1 MRLSSGSR
9 SALTAIVAGTLMMF
23 SSAIALAG
31 TPTLGPECG
40 AGSSVVGTDSAG
52 KATLG
57 RGTSNTC
64 TLAFSIPYANAPAC
78 ITTNETQG
86 REVGVSTTQSGAV
99 LSGPYPFNAGDTI
112 AYLCA
117 EY

>member
-1 MRLSSGSR
+1 MRHLSGSR
-9 SALTAIVAGTLMMF
+9 GALTAVLAGTFMMF

-40 AGSSVVGTDSAG
+40 AGSSVVGTDAAG

-57 RGTSNTC
+57 MGTSNTC
-64 TLAFSIPYANAPAC
+64 TLSFSIPYANAPAC
-78 ITTNETQG
+78 IISNETQG
-86 REVGVSTTQSGAV
+86 REVGVSTTQSAAT
-99 LSGPYPFNAGDTI
+99 LSGPYPFNGGDTI
-112 AYLCA
+112 AYVCA